1 MTSENLDWHIF
12 VYLSYFIV
20 GISLISYS
28 VYSYFIRKKSIE
40 SLSREGFLDQE
51 ETQNGSENH

>member
-28 VYSYFIRKKSIE
+28 FYAYFIRKKSIE

-51 ETQNGSENH
+51 ENQNDSENH

>member
-28 VYSYFIRKKSIE
+28 VYAYFIRKKSIE

-51 ETQNGSENH
+51 ENQNGSENH